1 MASTIKPLKRWKK
14 TAWKKKYLTQS
25 QRWGK
30 VTVTKMPVPE
40 GKITSS
46 QIFNTPEVQKELEDV
61 QIPDEPTEVEEKE
74 NE

>member
-46 QIFNTPEVQKELEDV
+46 EIFATPEVKE
-61 QIPDEPTEVEEKE
+61 EPKVKEVVAEKE
-74 NE
+74 PKKK

>member
-30 VTVTKMPVPE
+30 VIVTKMPVPQ
-40 GKITSS
+40 GQITSS
-46 QIFNTPEVQKELEDV
+46 EGWSTPQPEEVKEEPKQEEV
-61 QIPDEPTEVEEKE
+61 KPKRKKKTDE
-74 NE
+74 